1 MLDLRDNPGG
11 STRAARAVV
20 SMFSKEP
27 HIYCEQYKSGDT
39 RQLPRHGP
47 HITDL
52 PLTVLVNGES
62 KSSAEIV
69 AGALQGYKR
78 ALIIGSPTF
87 GKGLVQ
93 RVFKLAEPIG
103 GALRT
108 TIAMFGTPSV
118 GLIHGN
124 GIVPDYYIETD
135 ADFMFRES
143 GSLNISDEAR
153 QYQRQLREAQVR
165 KEYKDS
171 DSAKAE
177 RLITAEDKQ
186 LQAAI
191 DFLTK
196 KNVGLRSSNAR

>member
-1 MLDLRDNPGG
+1 
-11 STRAARAVV
+11 
-20 SMFSKEP
+20 
-27 HIYCEQYKSGDT
+27 
-39 RQLPRHGP
+39 
-47 HITDL
+47 
-52 PLTVLVNGES
+52 
-62 KSSAEIV
+62 
-69 AGALQGYKR
+69 
-78 ALIIGSPTF
+78 
-87 GKGLVQ
+87 
-93 RVFKLAEPIG
+93 
-103 GALRT
+103 
-108 TIAMFGTPSV
+108 
-118 GLIHGN
+118 
-124 GIVPDYYIETD
+124 
-135 ADFMFRES
+135 MFRES